1 MDEQGNKQ
9 DVTYRLYEKRTQT
22 PKDCLKVPSYAS
34 KVNTLSSQTEIGHN
48 IDQWQESYI
57 RSLMLK

>member
-9 DVTYRLYEKRTQT
+9 DVAYRLYEKT
-22 PKDCLKVPSYAS
+22 DE
-34 KVNTLSSQTEIGHN
+34 KVNTLSSLTEIGHN
-48 IDQWQESYI
+48 TDLWQESYI